1 MSYERADQHTHAEI
15 SEEKEKEEKIIF
27 REIMT
32 ENLPNL
38 VKNIHLQ
45 I

>member
-1 MSYERADQHTHAEI
+1 MNEQTNTRIAEI
-15 SEEKEKEEKIIF
+15 SEENEKEEKIIF

>member
-1 MSYERADQHTHAEI
+1 MNEQTNTRIAEI